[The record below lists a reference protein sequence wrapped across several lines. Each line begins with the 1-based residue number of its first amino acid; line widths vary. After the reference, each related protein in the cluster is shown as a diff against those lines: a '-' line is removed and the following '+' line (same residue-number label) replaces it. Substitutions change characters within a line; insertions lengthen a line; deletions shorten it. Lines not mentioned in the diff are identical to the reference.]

1 MFLTGIARCS
11 VDARACVGREKGGM
25 MLRIIRRFIAV
36 AACLCCSCLFAQR
49 TVPIRCTA
57 DLLQFD
63 NDLFPDARMFTGN
76 VEFSHEGSVGYADTV
91 FYYEKANRL
100 EAFGK
105 EVIIH
110 INDSV
115 HLYGHSLRYD
125 GTTRTAVLDGNV
137 MLFDNHSVLYTDLLT
152 FYRSEQYAFYDCG
165 GRIENDSA
173 VLTSQCGYYYTATS
187 DAYFRREVHVQHPE
201 FTLDADT
208 LRYNTREEKVYFSGP
223 TNMYSDS
230 NSIYCEEGWYA
241 TRTEEAAFYGPT
253 RIYAG
258 QYLLTADTLFYDH
271 LHDAGKA
278 WSNVFL
284 QDTCEKHH
292 VTSDYM
298 EYDGQRCYAFAT
310 EKALAVYVQDD
321 DSLFLHADTLWVTLD
336 SNRHLQSA
344 FCHEHVRFYHS
355 QYQGRCG
362 SLYYSA
368 IDSLAEMRDAPLVW
382 NDSSQFVADTFRF
395 FLQQGELRELHL
407 LGAAFVSQNVWEE
420 QSFNQVKG
428 ASMYMYFKDNNPEY
442 MWIYPNAVC
451 LYYMEDND
459 SALIGVQ
466 RTSAERMKVLF
477 EEGAFSEILFYQK
490 IKGTFGPEE
499 KGDERFLPGFQWL
512 EPYRPKERSAVFI
525 PDNYIPAVEQRQ
537 PETDEDE

>member
-1 MFLTGIARCS
+1 
-11 VDARACVGREKGGM
+11 M
-25 MLRIIRRFIAV
+25 MRRVFRRLFAV

-49 TVPIRCTA
+49 AAPIRCTA

-63 NDLFPDARMFTGN
+63 NDLFPGAQMFTGN

-115 HLYGHSLRYD
+115 HLYGHTLRYD
-125 GTTRTAVLDGNV
+125 GATRTAVLDGNV

-152 FYRSEQYAFYDCG
+152 FYRAEQYAFYDCG

-173 VLTSQCGYYYTATS
+173 VLTSRCGYYYTATS

-223 TNMYSDS
+223 TDMRSDS
-230 NSIYCEEGWYA
+230 NAIYCEDGWYA
-241 TRTEEAAFYGPT
+241 TRTEQAAFFGPT
-253 RIYAG
+253 RVYAR

-271 LHDAGKA
+271 RLDAAKA
-278 WSNVFL
+278 RSQVFL
-284 QDTCEKHH
+284 QDASEKHY
-292 VTSDYM
+292 VTGDYM
-298 EYDGQRCYAFAT
+298 EYDGQRGYAFAT
-310 EKALAVYVQDD
+310 ERALAVYVQEK

-336 SNRHLQSA
+336 SNRRLQSA
-344 FCHEHVRFYHS
+344 WCHDHVRFYHR

-368 IDSLAEMRDAPLVW
+368 IDSLAEMREAPLVW
-382 NDSSQFVADTFRF
+382 NDSSQFMADTFRLF
-395 FLQQGELRELHL
+395 FRKDTLRELHL
-407 LGAAFVSQNVWEE
+407 LHHAFVCQNVWEE
-420 QSFNQVKG
+420 ESFNQVKG
-428 ASMYMYFKDNNPEY
+428 ASMYIYFKGNSPEY
-442 MWIYPNAVC
+442 MWIYPHAVC
-451 LYYMEDND
+451 LYYMEDKD

-477 EEGAFSEILFYQK
+477 EEGNFSEIIFYRK
-490 IKGTFGPEE
+490 IEGTFGPEG
-499 KGDERFLPGFQWL
+499 KGDDRFLPGFRWL
-512 EPYRPKERSAVFI
+512 ESYRPKERSAVFT
-525 PDNYIPAVEQRQ
+525 PDLYVPPVMKEDAE
-537 PETDEDE
+537 EEEDE

>member
-1 MFLTGIARCS
+1 
-11 VDARACVGREKGGM
+11 M
-25 MLRIIRRFIAV
+25 MLRIIRRFAAV
-36 AACLCCSCLFAQR
+36 AACLCCGCLFAQR
-49 TVPIRCTA
+49 TAPIRCTA

-63 NDLFPDARMFTGN
+63 NDLFPGAQMFTGN

-152 FYRSEQYAFYDCG
+152 FYRAEQYAFYDCG

-223 TNMYSDS
+223 TNMQSDS
-230 NSIYCEEGWYA
+230 NAIYCEEGWYA

-253 RIYAG
+253 RVYTRH
-258 QYLLTADTLFYDH
+258 YLLTADTLFYDH
-271 LHDAGKA
+271 LNDAAKA
-278 WSNVFL
+278 WSGVFL
-284 QDTCEKHH
+284 QDTGKKHY

-298 EYDGQRCYAFAT
+298 EYDGKKGYAFAT
-310 EKALAVYVQDD
+310 VRALAVYVQRD
-321 DSLFLHADTLWVTLD
+321 DSLFLHADTLWVNLD
-336 SNRHLQSA
+336 SNRRLRSA
-344 FCHEHVRFYHS
+344 ICHDHVRFFHR

-368 IDSLAEMRDAPLVW
+368 TDSLAEMRDAPLVW
-382 NDSSQFVADTFRF
+382 NDSSQFQADTFRL
-395 FLQQGELRELHL
+395 FLQDGDMRELHL
-407 LGAAFVSQNVWEE
+407 LHHAFVCQNVWEE
-420 QSFNQVKG
+420 SSFNQLKG
-428 ASMYMYFKDNNPEY
+428 AAMYVTFKENNPDY
-442 MWIYPNAVC
+442 MWIYPHAVC
-451 LYYMEDND
+451 LYYIEDKD

-466 RTSAERMKVLF
+466 RASAERMKVLF
-477 EEGAFSEILFYQK
+477 SEGSFSEIIFYRK
-490 IKGTFGPEE
+490 IEGTFGPEGQGE
-499 KGDERFLPGFQWL
+499 SRFLPGFQWL
-512 EPYRPKERSAVFI
+512 DSYRPKERSEVFNHDSYV
-525 PDNYIPAVEQRQ
+525 PPVLKEDAE
-537 PETDEDE
+537 EDEDE